1 MIIDFHTHIF
11 PEKIAE
17 KTIEILEGNI
27 LSNTGEV
34 HKAAIPATLEALRR
48 SMKENSIDASV
59 VMPIATTLT
68 QSATINKFAQSINNT
83 DGIFSFGSLHPMQQ
97 DWESVLY
104 DIKEKGLRGIKLH
117 PEYQQFY
124 IDSPESL
131 RLLKKCEELDL
142 MVMLHTGNDIGV
154 KPPSHCLPDR
164 LRNILDHVSGEKIIA
179 AHLGGWDAWDDVEK
193 YLVGTPLY
201 FDTAYTVTDISESQ
215 LARIIR
221 NHGTDKI
228 LFATDSPWE
237 AQGFTLKKLSSLG
250 LTEDEL
256 DDIFYK
262 NAKKLLK
269 I

>member
-1 MIIDFHTHIF
+1 
-11 PEKIAE
+11 
-17 KTIEILEGNI
+17 
-27 LSNTGEV
+27 
-34 HKAAIPATLEALRR
+34 
-48 SMKENSIDASV
+48 
-59 VMPIATTLT
+59 
-68 QSATINKFAQSINNT
+68 
-83 DGIFSFGSLHPMQQ
+83 
-97 DWESVLY
+97 
-104 DIKEKGLRGIKLH
+104 
-117 PEYQQFY
+117 
-124 IDSPESL
+124 
-131 RLLKKCEELDL
+131 

-237 AQGFTLKKLSSLG
+237 AQGFTVKKLSSLG